1 MYLCHKKL
9 SCSEITWHTVANA
22 TKPHFQ
28 LHYLYCVLYTVAIGK
43 LLPHVTMMK
52 NYGKTMLALGIVFVA
67 VSSVWADFPVY
78 AGSSYT
84 VGSKMWSGFS
94 QVEEAAN
101 QSDPLACFVYAW
113 ALEEGRGVRKNEA
126 LAREWYA
133 KAADGLKKL
142 ASQGNS
148 DAMAALADLY
158 EAGNGVPK
166 NKVEAAKWYAK
177 AAAAGHAYA
186 LYALAECYKD
196 GNGVPQSTD
205 KAREL
210 YSQAAEK
217 GYSPARSALL
227 DLDEEEK

>member
-1 MYLCHKKL
+1 
-9 SCSEITWHTVANA
+9 
-22 TKPHFQ
+22 
-28 LHYLYCVLYTVAIGK
+28 
-43 LLPHVTMMK
+43 
-52 NYGKTMLALGIVFVA
+52 
-67 VSSVWADFPVY
+67 
-78 AGSSYT
+78 
-84 VGSKMWSGFS
+84 
-94 QVEEAAN
+94 
-101 QSDPLACFVYAW
+101 
-113 ALEEGRGVRKNEA
+113 
-126 LAREWYA
+126 
-133 KAADGLKKL
+133 
-142 ASQGNS
+142 
-148 DAMAALADLY
+148 MAALADLY